1 MNEELTLRLIDEL
14 RQLNRNI
21 ESKNEIL
28 REINAQL
35 IDIKGNM

>member
-35 IDIKGNM
+35 TDIKGNM